1 MSRRRIPQKVLN
13 DIGRERIDRLLA
25 LATEAVRED
34 RPERARR
41 YVELAGRIGAKTQ
54 VPLPSDVPICHGC
67 GIPLLP
73 GSRGGTAPS
82 AWATTWC
89 ALHAAC
95 AERSAADR
103 T

>member
-67 GIPLLP
+67 G
-73 GSRGGTAPS
+73 RGGTAPS